1 MARLAGLAAVVSAL
15 AMMLLAIN
23 AQATFLGSAPSLTET
38 GAGCASL
45 PSGEVCANLFANG
58 DAMAPGGPAE
68 VRAVAL
74 TLTGGGNHT
83 EVGLHLQNFLSRG
96 PASDDTCSAADPG
109 SKFDFEVTVAG
120 RVLYTGS
127 LAGFAATYSGSA
139 RQLPIPGRS
148 GGWARGDQVR
158 VTLAVR
164 LDASADNSYMGCT
177 TDTDFVWLAA

>member
-1 MARLAGLAAVVSAL
+1 MAGKEFFWESYDEQKKLWPVAGRHV
-15 AMMLLAIN
+15 
-23 AQATFLGSAPSLTET
+23 
-38 GAGCASL
+38 
-45 PSGEVCANLFANG
+45 
-58 DAMAPGGPAE
+58 
-68 VRAVAL
+68 VAL
-74 TLTGGGNHT
+74 KGRPRDCTQVRQSEIAGHHCQ
-83 EVGLHLQNFLSRG
+83 VGLHLQNFLSRG
-96 PASDDTCSAADPG
+96 PASDGTCSAADPG
-109 SKFDFEVTVAG
+109 SKLDFEVTVAG
-120 RVLYTGS
+120 RVLYMGS